1 MNTEQILK
9 LVDAGFTKDDIM
21 ALAGENQPAEAPK
34 QPEVTNTQ
42 PAPENPSETPTEPQD
57 SINKEIAATLANMNN
72 TLAKLQTFALKTDAQ
87 PGHTDNNDFKAILS
101 SLYNKKE

>member
-1 MNTEQILK
+1 MNAEQILK
-9 LVDAGFTKDDIM
+9 LVDAGFTKEDIL

-34 QPEVTNTQ
+34 QPEVIDSQ

-57 SINKEIAATLANMNN
+57 SISKEIAATLANMNN
-72 TLAKLQTFALKTDAQ
+72 TLTKLQTFALKTDAQ
-87 PGHTDNNDFKAILS
+87 PGHTDNTDFKTILS

>member
-1 MNTEQILK
+1 MNAEQIFK
-9 LVDAGFTKDDIM
+9 LVDAGFTKEDIL
-21 ALAGENQPAEAPK
+21 ALAAENQPAEAPK
-34 QPEVTNTQ
+34 QPEAINPQ

-57 SINKEIAATLANMNN
+57 SINKEIAATLANMNS

-87 PGHTDNNDFKAILS
+87 PGHTDNTDFKTILS